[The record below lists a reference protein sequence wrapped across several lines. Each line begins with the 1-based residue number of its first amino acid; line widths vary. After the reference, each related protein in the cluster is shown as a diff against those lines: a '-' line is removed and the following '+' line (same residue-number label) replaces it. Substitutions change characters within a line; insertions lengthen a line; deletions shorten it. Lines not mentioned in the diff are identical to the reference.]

1 MRTIYI
7 LWLRQLKR
15 FIRKK
20 ASLVGALGQ
29 PLIFLF
35 AFGFGLSP
43 VFAKAGQGNYIQ
55 FIAPGIIGM
64 TVLFTSIFTGVEII
78 WDKQFGFMKETFV
91 APVSRFE
98 ILLGKTLGG
107 ATVAVIQGILV
118 FLITLVAGFRP
129 HDIAYLPLALL
140 FLVLIAVLFSAVGV
154 AIAARLDDMQ
164 GFPLIINFVIQPLFY
179 LSGALFPLN
188 GLPKFLDY
196 ITKVNPLSYGIDGMR
211 FALSG
216 PTAASFSAGTSL
228 LVLVVMIGVILLFSM
243 YQFSKI
249 EL

>member
-1 MRTIYI
+1 MRTVYI

-29 PLIFLF
+29 PLIFLL
-35 AFGFGLSP
+35 AFGLGLSP
-43 VFAKAGQGNYIQ
+43 IFTRAGQGNYMQ
-55 FIAPGIIGM
+55 FLAPGIISM

-78 WDKQFGFMKETFV
+78 WDKQFGFLKETFV

-98 ILLGKTLGG
+98 ILIGKICAG
-107 ATVAVIQGILV
+107 ATVAIIQGILV
-118 FLITLVAGFRP
+118 FFITFLVGYRL
-129 HDIAYLPLALL
+129 HNIYELPTAFA
-140 FLVLIAVLFSAVGV
+140 FLVLIALMFSAVGV

-179 LSGALFPLN
+179 LSGALFPIT
-188 GLPKFLDY
+188 GIPSFLTA
-196 ITKVNPLSYGIDGMR
+196 ITRINPLTYGVDGLR
-211 FALSG
+211 GALSG
-216 PTAASFSAGTSL
+216 LQNFSLMTDFSVILGML
-228 LVLVVMIGVILLFSM
+228 IIMVLVGM

>member
-29 PLIFLF
+29 PLIFLV
-35 AFGFGLSP
+35 AFGLGLSP
-43 VFAKAGQGNYIQ
+43 IFARAGQGNYIQ
-55 FIAPGIIGM
+55 FLSPGIIAM

-78 WDKQFGFMKETFV
+78 WDKQFGFLKETFV

-98 ILLGKTLGG
+98 ILIGKIFAG
-107 ATVAVIQGILV
+107 ATVAIIQGVLV
-118 FLITLVAGFRP
+118 FFITFLVGYRVYN
-129 HDIAYLPLALL
+129 IYTLPLAFV
-140 FLVLIAVLFSAVGV
+140 FLVLMALIFSSVGV

-179 LSGALFPLN
+179 LSGALFPIT
-188 GLPKFLDY
+188 GIPGFLTA
-196 ITKVNPLSYGIDGMR
+196 ITRANPLTYGVDGLR
-211 FALSG
+211 GALSG
-216 PTAASFSAGTSL
+216 VQHFSSL
-228 LVLVVMIGVILLFSM
+228 TNFSVLVGVLIVMVLVGM

>member
-29 PLIFLF
+29 PLIFLI

-43 VFAKAGQGNYIQ
+43 IFKAANAGNYIQ
-55 FIAPGIIGM
+55 IIGPGIIAM

-78 WDKQFGFMKETFV
+78 WDKQFGFLKETFV

-98 ILLGKTLGG
+98 ILIGKVLGG
-107 ATVAVIQGILV
+107 ATVAAIQGVLV
-118 FLITLVAGFRP
+118 FVITLFVGFRP
-129 HDIAYLPLALL
+129 QNWALLPLA
-140 FLVLIAVLFSAVGV
+140 FFYIILIAVLFSAVGV
-154 AIAARLDDMQ
+154 AIAARLEDMQ
-164 GFPLIINFVIQPLFY
+164 GFPLIINFIIQPLFY
-179 LSGALFPLN
+179 LSGALFPLKN
-188 GLPKFLDY
+188 LNPVLTF
-196 ITKVNPLSYGIDGMR
+196 ITKINPLSYGVDGMR
-211 FALSG
+211 YAFGVDHIFKPGVSLG
-216 PTAASFSAGTSL
+216 VLLGT
-228 LVLVVMIGVILLFSM
+228 LVIILGVGI

>member
-29 PLIFLF
+29 PLIFLI

-43 VFAKAGQGNYIQ
+43 VFAQAGYGNYIQ

-78 WDKQFGFMKETFV
+78 WDKQFGFLKETFV

-107 ATVAVIQGILV
+107 ATVAIIQGILV
-118 FLITLVAGFRP
+118 FLITLLVGFRP
-129 HDIAYLPLALL
+129 HDWTMLPLAFLY
-140 FLVLIAVLFSAVGV
+140 LVLIAILFSAVGV

-188 GLPKFLDY
+188 NLPKFLD
-196 ITKVNPLSYGIDGMR
+196 ILTKINPLSYGIDGMR
-211 FALSG
+211 YSLSG
-216 PTAASFSAGTSL
+216 SAAASFTAFTSL
-228 LVLVVMIGVILLFSM
+228 SVLFGMIAVILVFGM

>member
-1 MRTIYI
+1 MRTVYI

-29 PLIFLF
+29 PLIFLL
-35 AFGFGLSP
+35 AFGLGLSP
-43 VFAKAGQGNYIQ
+43 IFTRAGQGNYMQ
-55 FIAPGIIGM
+55 FLAPGIISM

-78 WDKQFGFMKETFV
+78 WDKQFGFLKETFV

-98 ILLGKTLGG
+98 ILIGKICAG
-107 ATVAVIQGILV
+107 ATVAIIQGILV
-118 FLITLVAGFRP
+118 FFITFLVGYRL
-129 HDIAYLPLALL
+129 HNIYELPTAFA
-140 FLVLIAVLFSAVGV
+140 FLVLIALMFSAVGV

-179 LSGALFPLN
+179 LSGALVPIT
-188 GLPKFLDY
+188 GIPSFLTA
-196 ITKVNPLSYGIDGMR
+196 ITRINPLTYGVDGLR
-211 FALSG
+211 GALSG
-216 PTAASFSAGTSL
+216 LQNFSLMTDFSVILGML
-228 LVLVVMIGVILLFSM
+228 IIMVLVGM

>member
-7 LWLRQLKR
+7 LWIRQLKR
-15 FIRKK
+15 FIRKR

-29 PLIFLF
+29 PIIFLV

-55 FIAPGIIGM
+55 FIAPGIIAM

-78 WDKQFGFMKETFV
+78 WDKQFGFLKETFV

-107 ATVAVIQGILV
+107 ATVAIIQGVLV
-118 FLITLVAGFRP
+118 FLITLIVGFRP
-129 HDIAYLPLALL
+129 ENWAMLPVAFG
-140 FLVLIAVLFSAVGV
+140 FLVLIAVLFSAVGTT
-154 AIAARLDDMQ
+154 IAVRLDDMQ

-179 LSGALFPLN
+179 LSGALFPIV
-188 GLPKFLDY
+188 GLPAILSH
-196 ITKVNPLSYGIDGMR
+196 ITRLNPLSYGVDGLR
-211 FALSG
+211 YAFGGIHAFTPLLSLG
-216 PTAASFSAGTSL
+216 
-228 LVLVVMIGVILLFSM
+228 VLVGVTIVILAIGS
-243 YQFSKI
+243 YQFSKV

>member
-29 PLIFLF
+29 PLIFMI
-35 AFGFGLSP
+35 AFGYGLSP
-43 VFAKAGQGNYIQ
+43 VFARAGEGNYIN
-55 FIAPGIIGM
+55 FIAPGIIAM
-64 TVLFTSIFTGVEII
+64 TVLFTSIFTGTEII
-78 WDKQFGFMKETFV
+78 WDKQFGFLKETFV

-98 ILLGKTLGG
+98 IMLGKTLGG
-107 ATVAVIQGILV
+107 ATVAIIQGILV
-118 FLITLVAGFRP
+118 FFITLILGFRP
-129 HDIAYLPLALL
+129 EHWAMVPLAFV
-140 FLVLIAVLFSAVGV
+140 FLVLIAVLFSAVGT
-154 AIAARLDDMQ
+154 AIAARLEDMQ

-179 LSGALFPLN
+179 ISSALFPVK
-188 GLPKFLDY
+188 GLPSVLGF
-196 ITKVNPLSYGIDGMR
+196 IANINPLSYGVDGMR
-211 FALSG
+211 YALTG
-216 PTAASFSAGTSL
+216 VGAFSPWTSL
-228 LVLVVMIGVILLFSM
+228 GVLSAYLVAVLLIGL